1 MIINGLRDN
10 HVYPLGSA
18 GYGLRRKD
26 LSRIVILF
34 TPSACYHRFFS
45 MEKDDIAI
53 IGTGKVGTAL
63 GFLLKK
69 NGYRITAL
77 SDRSQETLRKAAAFI
92 GAEAFLDPSLA
103 AKPADVIFI
112 TTPDDMIHQVCHQ
125 IAMDGA
131 FRQGQIVVHT
141 SGAMGLDTL
150 SDANQMGAFRASIH
164 PIQSFA
170 DIEGALQ
177 NIPGSTFGITADEN
191 VKDWAIKVVKDLRGV
206 PLVVLEDEKPLYHAA
221 ACIASNYV
229 TTLLSHV
236 EEIFLSLGLSSEAGR
251 SAFMPLIRG
260 TLANIENRG
269 SALALT
275 GPIVRG
281 DTGTILK
288 HLHAFRK
295 YLPHLLK
302 AYGQLGLL
310 TVEMAVRNERLS
322 PEKGQEI
329 RNILQEGGIKE

>member
-1 MIINGLRDN
+1 MIIDGLHDN
-10 HVYPLGSA
+10 HTHPLGSD

-26 LSRIVILF
+26 VSRIVILL
-34 TPSACYHRFFS
+34 TPSACNHKVSR
-45 MEKDDIAI
+45 MNKCRIAI

-63 GFLLKK
+63 GILLKK
-69 NGYRITAL
+69 KGYKIIAL
-77 SDRSQETLRKAAAFI
+77 FDPSQKTLQKAAALI
-92 GAEAFLDPSLA
+92 GAETFSDPSKA
-103 AKPADVIFI
+103 AKAADVIFI

-131 FRQGQIVVHT
+131 FRQGQTVIHT

-150 SDANQMGAFRASIH
+150 SDAGRMGALRASIH
-164 PIQSFA
+164 PVQSFA
-170 DIEGALQ
+170 DVEGALR

-191 VKDWAIKVVKDLRGV
+191 VKDWSIDVVKDLGGV
-206 PLVVLEDEKPLYHAA
+206 PFIVSEDEKPLYHAA

-236 EEIFLSLGLSSEAGR
+236 EEICLSLGLSGEAGL
-251 SAFMPLIRG
+251 SAFMPLVRG

-269 SALALT
+269 SAMALT

-295 YLPHLLK
+295 HLPHLLN

-310 TVEMAVRNERLS
+310 TVEMAVLNERLS

-329 RNILQEGGIKE
+329 RNIFEEGGIKE